1 MPERN
6 SLRTSLRQDARKLG
20 LSGRL
25 AITVLVVLL
34 VLALFGVVFE
44 APDTGTRLSDTG
56 TVIAIVGGIVMLLV
70 GMGLMALIFYSS
82 RHGYDES
89 AERRNDETDRKG

>member
-1 MPERN
+1 MPDRN
-6 SLRTSLRQDARKLG
+6 PLMSSLRQDARKLG

-44 APDTGTRLSDTG
+44 APDSGTRLSDAG
-56 TVIAIVGGIVMLLV
+56 TIIAIVGGVAMVLV

-89 AERRNDETDRKG
+89 AERQKDQSDRKD